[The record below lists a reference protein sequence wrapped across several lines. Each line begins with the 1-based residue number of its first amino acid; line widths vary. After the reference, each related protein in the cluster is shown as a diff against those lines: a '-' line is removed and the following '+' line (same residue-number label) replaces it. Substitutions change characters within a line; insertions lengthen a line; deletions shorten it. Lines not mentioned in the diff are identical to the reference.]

1 MPLNLLFSLLE
12 LDSVSVVIL
21 DHFHIHSL
29 TKKKKK
35 KKKKKLERI
44 GLNSKIEFG
53 QKKKLLANTYLLNKQ
68 VFVILNS
75 KCIYI
80 IFRNIRISNTVY
92 NRSQLLQKSKLLS
105 FGRNIFLK
113 NILKIFIGGSG
124 CRL

>member
-29 TKKKKK
+29 TKKKKQ
-35 KKKKKLERI
+35 LERI

-80 IFRNIRISNTVY
+80 IFRNIRISNTIY